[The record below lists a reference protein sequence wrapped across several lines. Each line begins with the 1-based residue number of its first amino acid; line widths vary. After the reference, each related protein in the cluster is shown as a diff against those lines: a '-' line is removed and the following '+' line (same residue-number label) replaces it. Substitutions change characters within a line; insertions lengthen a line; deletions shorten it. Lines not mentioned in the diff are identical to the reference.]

1 MRLLPSWLI
10 GNKYLY
16 MYLHFDMVFSLFH
29 FSSLLLNYSFQNHLQ
44 NKSAPVGSRHVFEE
58 NKLSMISASVRGRT
72 LAKSRARVDTRKQ
85 RWRPTDNQLLKE
97 GYGRLI
103 RPLLVKKRKIYSK
116 VTNN

>member
-1 MRLLPSWLI
+1 
-10 GNKYLY
+10 
-16 MYLHFDMVFSLFH
+16 MVFSLFH
-29 FSSLLLNYSFQNHLQ
+29 CSSLLLNNSFQNHLQ

-58 NKLSMISASVRGRT
+58 NKLSMIPGSVRGRT
-72 LAKSRARVDTRKQ
+72 LAKSRARVDTSKQ
-85 RWRPTDNQLLKE
+85 RWRSTDNQLLKE